1 MSMRG
6 TGETERIYGDYCSL
20 IALGSNSSENFVQE
34 QLFGVGASG
43 AIYEY
48 DVYTDSWLP
57 YNALAEI
64 YSKSE
69 DSQDLF
75 AIICEPNGNELDYI
89 HTNGRMEELVISDRA
104 LFRHS
109 YDTLAP

>member
-1 MSMRG
+1 M
-6 TGETERIYGDYCSL
+6 
-20 IALGSNSSENFVQE
+20 
-34 QLFGVGASG
+34 GASG

-57 YNALAEI
+57 YNALAKI

-89 HTNGRMEELVISDRA
+89 HSHGRMEELVISDPG
-104 LFRHS
+104 FIQ
-109 YDTLAP
+109 TLL